1 MQGENMVSIRGGNR
15 RKILLSLKNMQYSRT
30 DLARKLSLTNAAVTI
45 LTNQMIKENLL
56 IEVGSRVSDVKKH
69 GRKEILL
76 DINKDYAYSMGV
88 IISSNYFQIGIANLK
103 CEVLISETHSFEP
116 PVSAYDI
123 LEKIKDHMIEIIW
136 KHNFSRDKFIGL
148 GFSITGLIK
157 DKELGIVNDSYG
169 AWIEKDV
176 PVKRILE
183 EYFSLTV
190 YLESY
195 VKNLSL
201 AEFMG
206 KNIDNIMF
214 FDYTDTAELSI
225 WSGGNV
231 YPGFNNKSGMVSH
244 MIIDYEGEKNCPTCG
259 NKGCVNMLISNFA
272 LQRLISKEFMNGE
285 IPELYEKY
293 EGRLKKV
300 TIYDI
305 FSLYEKYDF
314 INKIMQDTVK
324 YLAIIIINIQRM
336 LDFNYLVLYGQSFK
350 LKAFFDLLKEEIKKL
365 NKENIVLKLSSLDT
379 EVSVVGPASSV
390 IFNKFYLTGGDID

>member
-1 MQGENMVSIRGGNR
+1 
-15 RKILLSLKNMQYSRT
+15 
-30 DLARKLSLTNAAVTI
+30 
-45 LTNQMIKENLL
+45 
-56 IEVGSRVSDVKKH
+56 
-69 GRKEILL
+69 
-76 DINKDYAYSMGV
+76 
-88 IISSNYFQIGIANLK
+88 
-103 CEVLISETHSFEP
+103 
-116 PVSAYDI
+116 
-123 LEKIKDHMIEIIW
+123 
-136 KHNFSRDKFIGL
+136 
-148 GFSITGLIK
+148 
-157 DKELGIVNDSYG
+157 
-169 AWIEKDV
+169 
-176 PVKRILE
+176 
-183 EYFSLTV
+183 
-190 YLESY
+190 
-195 VKNLSL
+195 
-201 AEFMG
+201 
-206 KNIDNIMF
+206 
-214 FDYTDTAELSI
+214 
-225 WSGGNV
+225 
-231 YPGFNNKSGMVSH
+231 
-244 MIIDYEGEKNCPTCG
+244 
-259 NKGCVNMLISNFA
+259 MLISNFA